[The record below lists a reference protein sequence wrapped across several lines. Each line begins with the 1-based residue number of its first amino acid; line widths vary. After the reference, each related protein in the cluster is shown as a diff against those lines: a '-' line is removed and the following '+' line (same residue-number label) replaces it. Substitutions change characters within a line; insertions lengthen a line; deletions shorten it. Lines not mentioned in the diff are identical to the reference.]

1 MLPTM
6 MNLSK
11 PICLTGIPKL
21 KRADFWICD
30 RDRLAWS
37 GVFVVKRVGLE
48 GTLIAESFMDT
59 PTAKEKV

>member
-1 MLPTM
+1 M

-11 PICLTGIPKL
+11 PICSTGIPKSIW
-21 KRADFWICD
+21 ADFWICD

-37 GVFVVKRVGLE
+37 GVFAVRRVGLE
-48 GTLIAESFMDT
+48 GTLIAESFIDT